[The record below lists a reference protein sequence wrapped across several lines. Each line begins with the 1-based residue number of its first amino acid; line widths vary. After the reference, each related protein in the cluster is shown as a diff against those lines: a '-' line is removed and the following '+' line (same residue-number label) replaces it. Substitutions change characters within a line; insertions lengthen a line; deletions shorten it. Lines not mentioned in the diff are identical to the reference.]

1 MRGNKSPPARLV
13 VYLLLFIVAG
23 GLLVGLSNVAR
34 PAAQPYAMAPPLT
47 TSTTH
52 IINFGAA
59 SYYGLPSS
67 NTLVVSSNPAPQ
79 STAVGPTTYTPAPA
93 GGMIEFFSNVTLDVA
108 SPALAVD
115 DASAIAASFGG
126 YVAYSSLEGATA
138 VAVIRVPV
146 ASYGAVLGKVEA
158 LGNVTGMTSTS
169 NDVSVQYTDL
179 NATLQALYT
188 EQGSLLRL
196 LNQTNSINS
205 TLLVESQLAQV
216 NEQINSVESQIMT
229 TQRLIDYSTITA
241 FFEQHQAAP
250 LLLKVTAA
258 PGSGTSPLSVTFTAV
273 VSGGSQGYVVNYNFG
288 DGYSASGVVVIH
300 SFAHPGDYNVT
311 ATATDSSGETVTRWA
326 EIHVT
331 SPPLRFDASG
341 FAASV
346 ATLFVGVLE
355 GIVEVA
361 VVAVPLFLV
370 GLAVYLPL
378 KSILH
383 GLSRKGSGQA
393 AAPR

>member
-1 MRGNKSPPARLV
+1 
-13 VYLLLFIVAG
+13 
-23 GLLVGLSNVAR
+23 
-34 PAAQPYAMAPPLT
+34 
-47 TSTTH
+47 
-52 IINFGAA
+52 
-59 SYYGLPSS
+59 
-67 NTLVVSSNPAPQ
+67 
-79 STAVGPTTYTPAPA
+79 
-93 GGMIEFFSNVTLDVA
+93 
-108 SPALAVD
+108 
-115 DASAIAASFGG
+115 
-126 YVAYSSLEGATA
+126 
-138 VAVIRVPV
+138 
-146 ASYGAVLGKVEA
+146 
-158 LGNVTGMTSTS
+158 
-169 NDVSVQYTDL
+169 
-179 NATLQALYT
+179 
-188 EQGSLLRL
+188 
-196 LNQTNSINS
+196 
-205 TLLVESQLAQV
+205 
-216 NEQINSVESQIMT
+216 
-229 TQRLIDYSTITA
+229 
-241 FFEQHQAAP
+241 
-250 LLLKVTAA
+250 
-258 PGSGTSPLSVTFTAV
+258 
-273 VSGGSQGYVVNYNFG
+273 
-288 DGYSASGVVVIH
+288 SGVVVIH